1 MMPQSER
8 PRGGEG
14 GEIMEFGV
22 LFTSHPNVEA
32 EPYPHRDVHA
42 RVTRQIVRADELGY
56 DYAWVAEHHFSNE
69 YGIMPDVFVYA
80 AYLAAL
86 TKRIKIG
93 TAVVTLPLANPLRV
107 AENTAFVDI
116 LSNGRFALGLGSG
129 YRKYEFDGFGADF
142 ERRRD
147 VQEEALPLLMEL
159 FHNKRVDH
167 HGDHFSFKVDGVYE
181 IFPHTLQRP
190 HPPIFL
196 AGATDRSI
204 GVAAKMGFGLFLS
217 SWTPFAELARQTAT
231 YRKHLEETPEALRGN
246 PARGHVDIARWVYVA
261 DSDAKARRESE
272 PVILRSL
279 AHFSSGHTS
288 GYLGTVSQDVG
299 AKPRDYDALTRDII
313 LHGSPATVVAK
324 IEELQAM
331 AGNSSIML
339 HFPPWYGAEKALA
352 SLELFAGEVM
362 PKFKDSPRVQKR
374 A

>member
-1 MMPQSER
+1 
-8 PRGGEG
+8 
-14 GEIMEFGV
+14 MEFGV
-22 LFTSHPNVEA
+22 LFTSHPNIEA

-107 AENTAFVDI
+107 AENTALVDI

-159 FHNKRVDH
+159 FHNKRADH
-167 HGDHFSFKVDGVYE
+167 HGDHFSFKIDNAYE
-181 IFPHTLQRP
+181 IFPHTLQQP

-196 AGATDRSI
+196 AGATERSI
-204 GVAAKMGFGLFLS
+204 AVAAKMGFGLFLS
-217 SWTPFAELARQTAT
+217 SWTPFAELARQTAS
-231 YRKHLEETPEALRGN
+231 YRKHLEETPDALRAN
-246 PARGHVDIARWVYVA
+246 PARGHIDIARWVYVA

-313 LHGSPATVVAK
+313 LHGSPATVIAK
-324 IEELQAM
+324 IKELESM

-339 HFPPWYGAEKALA
+339 HFPPWYGGEKALA
-352 SLELFAGEVM
+352 SLELFAGEVI
-362 PKFKDSPRVQKR
+362 PKFKPSPRAQKR

>member
-1 MMPQSER
+1 
-8 PRGGEG
+8 
-14 GEIMEFGV
+14 MEFGI
-22 LFTSHPNVEA
+22 LFTSHPNTEA

-42 RVTRQIVRADELGY
+42 RVTQQVLRADELGY

-129 YRKYEFDGFGADF
+129 YRKYEFDGFGVDF
-142 ERRRD
+142 DARRD
-147 VQEEALPLLMEL
+147 IQEEALPLLMDLFHDKRTEHQGKYFNFTVDRPYEL
-159 FHNKRVDH
+159 F
-167 HGDHFSFKVDGVYE
+167 
-181 IFPHTLQRP
+181 PHALQVP

-204 GVAAKMGFGLFLS
+204 GVAARMGFGLFLS
-217 SWTPFAELARQTAT
+217 SWTPFSELARQSAT
-231 YRKHLEETPEALRGN
+231 YRALLTETPPNLRAN
-246 PARGHVDIARWVYVA
+246 PARGHVDVARWVYVA
-261 DSDAKARRESE
+261 ETDATAKRESE
-272 PVILRSL
+272 PGIMRNL
-279 AHFSSGHTS
+279 AHFGSGHTS

-299 AKPRDYDALTRDII
+299 ATPRDYESLARDII
-313 LHGSPATVVAK
+313 LHGSPATVIAK
-324 IEELQAM
+324 IQELQTM
-331 AGNSSIML
+331 AHNASIML
-339 HFPPWYGAEKALA
+339 HFPPWYGTQKALA

-362 PKFKDSPRVQKR
+362 PKFRKPPRTQRR

>member
-1 MMPQSER
+1 
-8 PRGGEG
+8 
-14 GEIMEFGV
+14 MEFGI
-22 LFTSHPNVEA
+22 LFTSHPNTDA

-42 RVTRQIVRADELGY
+42 RVTRQILHADELGY

-129 YRKYEFDGFGADF
+129 YRKYEFDGFGIDF
-142 ERRRD
+142 DARRD
-147 VQEEALPLLMEL
+147 IQEEALPLLMDLFHSKRADHQGKYFDVNVSGPYEL
-159 FHNKRVDH
+159 F
-167 HGDHFSFKVDGVYE
+167 
-181 IFPHTLQRP
+181 PHAVQTP

-204 GVAAKMGFGLFLS
+204 GVAARMGFGLFLS
-217 SWTPFAELARQTAT
+217 SWTPFAELARQSAA
-231 YRKHLEETPEALRGN
+231 YRALLPETPQRLRSN
-246 PARGHVDIARWVYVA
+246 PARGHVDVARWVYVA
-261 DSDAKARRESE
+261 DTDAKAKHESE
-272 PVILRSL
+272 PGIMRNL
-279 AHFSSGHTS
+279 AHFGSGHTS

-299 AKPRDYDALTRDII
+299 ATPRDYDGLARDII

-324 IEELQAM
+324 IQELHAM
-331 AGNSSIML
+331 AHNASIML

-352 SLELFAGEVM
+352 SLELFAAEVM
-362 PKFKDSPRVQKR
+362 PKFRETPRAQMR

>member
-1 MMPQSER
+1 MQ
-8 PRGGEG
+8 
-14 GEIMEFGV
+14 FGI
-22 LFTSHPNVEA
+22 LFTSHPNTEA

-42 RVTRQIVRADELGY
+42 RVTQQIVRADELGY

-80 AYLAAL
+80 GYLAAL

-129 YRKYEFDGFGADF
+129 YRKYEFEGFGVDF
-142 ERRRD
+142 DTRRD
-147 VQEEALPLLMEL
+147 IQEEALPLLLDL
-159 FHNKRVDH
+159 FHYKRVDH
-167 HGDHFSFKVDGVYE
+167 HGERFCFKVGGQYE
-181 IFPHTLQRP
+181 IFPQALQQP

-204 GVAAKMGFGLFLS
+204 GLAARLGLGLFLS
-217 SWTPFAELARQTAT
+217 SWTPFAELARQSAN
-231 YRKHLEETPEALRGN
+231 YRALLTETPQGMHDN
-246 PARGHVDIARWVYVA
+246 PARGHVDVARWVYVA
-261 DSDAKARRESE
+261 ETDAKARRDSE
-272 PVILRSL
+272 AGIMRNL
-279 AHFSSGHTS
+279 AHFGSGHTS

-299 AKPRDYDALTRDII
+299 ASPRDYDALTRDII
-313 LHGSPATVVAK
+313 LHGSPATVIAK
-324 IEELQAM
+324 IEELHAM
-331 AGNSSIML
+331 AGNASVML

-352 SLELFAGEVM
+352 SLELFATEVI
-362 PKFKDSPRVQKR
+362 PKFKDDPRVQKR

>member
-1 MMPQSER
+1 MQ
-8 PRGGEG
+8 
-14 GEIMEFGV
+14 FGI
-22 LFTSHPNVEA
+22 LFTSHPNTEA

-42 RVTRQIVRADELGY
+42 RVTQQIVRADELGY

-80 AYLAAL
+80 GYLAAL

-129 YRKYEFDGFGADF
+129 YRKYEFEGFGVDF
-142 ERRRD
+142 DTRRD
-147 VQEEALPLLMEL
+147 IQEEALPLLLDL

-167 HGDHFSFKVDGVYE
+167 HGARFCFKVGGQYE
-181 IFPHTLQRP
+181 IFPQALQQP

-204 GVAAKMGFGLFLS
+204 GLAARLGLGLFLS
-217 SWTPFAELARQTAT
+217 SWTPFAELARQSAN
-231 YRKHLEETPEALRGN
+231 YRALLTETPQDMHDN
-246 PARGHVDIARWVYVA
+246 PARGHVDVARWVYVA
-261 DSDAKARRESE
+261 ETDAKARRDSE
-272 PVILRSL
+272 AGIMRNL
-279 AHFSSGHTS
+279 AHFGSGHTS

-299 AKPRDYDALTRDII
+299 AKPRDYDTLTRDII
-313 LHGSPATVVAK
+313 LHGSSATVIAK
-324 IEELQAM
+324 IEELRAM
-331 AGNSSIML
+331 ARNASIML
-339 HFPPWYGAEKALA
+339 HFPPWYGHEKALA
-352 SLELFAGEVM
+352 SLELFAAEVM
-362 PKFKDSPRVQKR
+362 PKFREQSRVQKR

>member
-1 MMPQSER
+1 MQ
-8 PRGGEG
+8 
-14 GEIMEFGV
+14 FGI
-22 LFTSHPNVEA
+22 LFTSHPNTEA

-42 RVTRQIVRADELGY
+42 RVTQQIVRADELGY

-80 AYLAAL
+80 GYLAAL

-129 YRKYEFDGFGADF
+129 YRKYEFEGFGGDF
-142 ERRRD
+142 DTRRD
-147 VQEEALPLLMEL
+147 IQEEALPLLLDL
-159 FHNKRVDH
+159 FHYKRVDH
-167 HGDHFSFKVDGVYE
+167 HGARFCFKVGGQYE
-181 IFPHTLQRP
+181 IFPQALQQP

-204 GVAAKMGFGLFLS
+204 GLAARLGLGLFLS
-217 SWTPFAELARQTAT
+217 SWTPFAELARQSAN
-231 YRKHLEETPEALRGN
+231 YRALLTETPQDMHDN
-246 PARGHVDIARWVYVA
+246 PARGHVDVARWVYVA
-261 DSDAKARRESE
+261 ETDAKARRDSE
-272 PVILRSL
+272 AGIMRNL
-279 AHFSSGHTS
+279 AHFGSGHTS

-299 AKPRDYDALTRDII
+299 AKPRDYDTLTRDII
-313 LHGSPATVVAK
+313 LHGSSATVIAK
-324 IEELQAM
+324 IEELRAM
-331 AGNSSIML
+331 ARNASIML

-352 SLELFAGEVM
+352 SLELFAAEVM
-362 PKFKDSPRVQKR
+362 PKFREQSRVQKR